1 MLDLFKISSSEILK
15 DIKAKKVI
23 YLFYSLEMWIF
34 DIINNKRNSIDVDK
48 FDYIMRD
55 TKMMDLSYGVFDH
68 SILLKNARVV
78 DDQICY
84 PDKNAFEVIKLFQ
97 SRYELYRD
105 IYNHRTVHSVELLLS
120 DVLLESHNV
129 LYDFT
134 KVIRDPESYSKLSD
148 SIIFE
153 IEMSEDPRLRKA

>member
-1 MLDLFKISSSEILK
+1 
-15 DIKAKKVI
+15 
-23 YLFYSLEMWIF
+23 MWLF

-55 TKMMDLSYGVFDH
+55 TKMMSLSYGVFDH
-68 SILLKNARVV
+68 SILLKNARVI

-120 DVLLESHNV
+120 DILMECH
-129 LYDFT
+129 
-134 KVIRDPESYSKLSD
+134 
-148 SIIFE
+148 
-153 IEMSEDPRLRKA
+153 